1 MFNWPSDWDSFTILG
16 SGSVSFIDTIL
27 SKLKGQHD
35 GILLYASDI
44 LARGQKPQDIMGLLK
59 QLVAVLKN
67 HGLNARVVTH
77 ADFGGITSAANV
89 VAVRGVNGDILSVP
103 SMPLPRCL
111 SHVIAP
117 TANTFSQE
125 INALPLLDDPPCA
138 PIMHTATLLHPA
150 GLWDVTRPDLQ
161 IGCRS
166 VFKRS
171 GWVRH
176 HLTAHEMLRAYDM
189 PLQMD
194 VALASN
200 KRARDVLVRGIS
212 PIIAT
217 SIFFPIWACSQG
229 GGEWFGVSKTS

>member
-1 MFNWPSDWDSFTILG
+1 LALKLPLVSAFVPPCFPNVFQPFDYAILWRDLEEWGELLNWPSDWDSFTILG

-44 LARGQKPQDIMGLLK
+44 VARGQKPQDIMGLLK
-59 QLVAVLKN
+59 QLVAVLEN

-77 ADFGGITSAANV
+77 ADFSSVTSAANV
-89 VAVRGVNGDILSVP
+89 VAVRGIDGDILSVP
-103 SMPLPRCL
+103 STPLRRCL

-125 INALPLLDDPPCA
+125 INALPLLDNPPPA

-166 VFKRS
+166 VFKCS
-171 GWVRH
+171 GWVWR
-176 HLTAHEMLRAYDM
+176 HLTPHKMLRAYDM
-189 PLQMD
+189 PLLMI
-194 VALASN
+194 LA
-200 KRARDVLVRGIS
+200 
-212 PIIAT
+212 
-217 SIFFPIWACSQG
+217 
-229 GGEWFGVSKTS
+229 